1 MNSLPLKGFFRV
13 LLAFTFPVSAIAQ
26 VTTGV
31 ADLLI
36 DQEAFT
42 DSLSV
47 LYPVD
52 EWAAETPW
60 GPGEHLVYQVKVGI
74 FNAGEG
80 HMTVEALDSIRG
92 HQTYRAVMGIK
103 GGLPGLRVDDS
114 YTTWI
119 DVQTLQSWRYI
130 REIDEPFYESYRH
143 YEFYPDR
150 RVWHRTD
157 NDESGPLASSLPL
170 DDIAFIYFIR
180 RLPLEVGK
188 TYSFSRYFK
197 EDGNPVVIQVLRQD
211 EYETEGVRYSTI
223 VVKPI
228 VQTDGLFGQ
237 GGEAELHFTDDDR
250 RILVYMKSNIP
261 LFPGSLTLHLKSI
274 QEGVPLN
281 PESRD
286 TAREGRLN
294 RAALEPDTIVRR

>member
-1 MNSLPLKGFFRV
+1 MNSPPLKAFAKV
-13 LLAFTFPVSAIAQ
+13 LLAFTLPTAVAGQ
-26 VTTGV
+26 VV
-31 ADLLI
+31 AGATDI
-36 DQEAFT
+36 VFDQESIA
-42 DSLSV
+42 DSLSAI
-47 LYPVD
+47 YPVD

-80 HMTVEALDSIRG
+80 HMTVETLDSVRG
-92 HQTYRAVMGIK
+92 HQTYRAVMGIR
-103 GGLPGLRVDDS
+103 GGLPGLRVDDK
-114 YTTWI
+114 YTTWM
-119 DVQTLQSWRYI
+119 DLETLQSWRYI

-150 RVWHRTD
+150 RIWHRTD

-180 RLPLEVGK
+180 RLPLEIGK
-188 TYSFSRYFK
+188 TYSLSRYFK
-197 EDGNPVVIQVLRQD
+197 EDGNPVVIQVLRRD
-211 EYETEGVRYSTI
+211 EYEAEGVIYNTI

-228 VQTDGLFGQ
+228 IQTGGLFGQ
-237 GGEAELHFTDDDR
+237 GGKAELHFTDDER

-261 LFPGSLTLHLKSI
+261 KFPGSLTLHLRSI

-281 PESRD
+281 PESREEA
-286 TAREGRLN
+286 TQGRLN
-294 RAALEPDTIVRR
+294 RAIAEPDTLVRR

>member
-1 MNSLPLKGFFRV
+1 MNSMCVRGATLV
-13 LLAFTFPVSAIAQ
+13 LLACIPVATVSSQ
-26 VTTGV
+26 VLSEPPDTLFDPDRV
-31 ADLLI
+31 M
-36 DQEAFT
+36 

-47 LYPVD
+47 LYPTD
-52 EWAAETPW
+52 EWAAQTPW
-60 GPGEHLVYQVKVGI
+60 GPGEHLVYLVKVGI

-80 HMTVEALDSIRG
+80 HMTVEALDSVRG

-103 GGLPGLRVDDS
+103 GGLPGLRVNDS

-119 DVQTLQSWRYI
+119 DLQTLQSWRYI

-150 RVWHRTD
+150 KMWQRTD
-157 NDESGPLASSLPL
+157 NDETGPLASSLPM

-188 TYSFSRYFK
+188 TYSLSRYFK
-197 EDGNPVVIQVLRQD
+197 EEGNPVVIKVLRKD
-211 EYETEGVRYSTI
+211 EYETEGVVYSTI

-228 VQTDGLFGQ
+228 VQTDGLFGE
-237 GGEAELHFTDDDR
+237 GGEAELHFTDDER
-250 RILVYMKSNIP
+250 RMLVYMKSNIP
-261 LFPGSLTLHLKSI
+261 KFPGSLTLHLRSI

-281 PESRD
+281 PESRQA
-286 TAREGRLN
+286 AREGSLR
-294 RAALEPDTIVRR
+294 RAVVEPDTLVGR

>member
-1 MNSLPLKGFFRV
+1 
-13 LLAFTFPVSAIAQ
+13 
-26 VTTGV
+26 
-31 ADLLI
+31 
-36 DQEAFT
+36 
-42 DSLSV
+42 
-47 LYPVD
+47 
-52 EWAAETPW
+52 
-60 GPGEHLVYQVKVGI
+60 
-74 FNAGEG
+74 
-80 HMTVEALDSIRG
+80 
-92 HQTYRAVMGIK
+92 
-103 GGLPGLRVDDS
+103 
-114 YTTWI
+114 
-119 DVQTLQSWRYI
+119 
-130 REIDEPFYESYRH
+130 
-143 YEFYPDR
+143 
-150 RVWHRTD
+150 
-157 NDESGPLASSLPL
+157 LPL

-261 LFPGSLTLHLKSI
+261 MFPGSLTLHLRSI

-286 TAREGRLN
+286 IAREGRLN
-294 RAALEPDTIVRR
+294 RAVVEPDTIVRR

>member
-1 MNSLPLKGFFRV
+1 MNSLPLKGVFRV
-13 LLAFTFPVSAIAQ
+13 LLAVMFPVSGLAQ
-26 VTTGV
+26 VTSGV
-31 ADLLI
+31 TDVPV

-42 DSLSV
+42 DSLSM

-119 DVQTLQSWRYI
+119 DLQTLQSWRYI

-150 RVWHRTD
+150 KVWHRTD

-180 RLPLEVGK
+180 GLPLEVGK

-211 EYETEGVRYSTI
+211 EYEMEGVRYSTI

-261 LFPGSLTLHLKSI
+261 LFPGSLTLHLRSI